1 MYDAMANQNLYLNST
16 LNTFRDGGIVFK
28 IFNNIYSNYTENMTT
43 IVQNIVESTRIS
55 AKDKK

>member
-1 MYDAMANQNLYLNST
+1 MYDTMANQKLYENAT

-43 IVQNIVESTRIS
+43 IV
-55 AKDKK
+55 

>member
-16 LNTFRDGGIVFK
+16 LNTFRDGGIVFI

-55 AKDKK
+55 DKDKK